1 MFAVLFVC
9 NMIARGV
16 QAMPDHSVLDTLREV
31 PPDGIMLT
39 CWRRSCETLTRHR
52 CPVFDDSIGLTFEI
66 MMGDVLHCL
75 YLGTFQSW
83 LAAAFA
89 NLVKRNVWKAP
100 PSYPPLG
107 KLEFSLERF
116 KQRLLQWYN
125 DFSQAHPELDIT
137 SVQELTEKWFG
148 ERKVLLKW
156 I

>member
-1 MFAVLFVC
+1 MFAMLFVC

-31 PPDGIMLT
+31 PPEGIRLMF
-39 CWRRSCETLTRHR
+39 WRRSCETLTRHR

-89 NLVKRNVWKAP
+89 KNHCSYKKNHSCCKSRRTISPLATVESFLSATNLMSR
-100 PSYPPLG
+100 LR
-107 KLEFSLERF
+107 KLLFNEYS
-116 KQRLLQWYN
+116 
-125 DFSQAHPELDIT
+125 
-137 SVQELTEKWFG
+137 
-148 ERKVLLKW
+148 
-156 I
+156 